1 MKDPMALGKDLEIDM
16 TDYDVDSYISTLMEK
31 AKYYREKAHDEIC
44 DTTCPAR
51 CGSTCALVASR
62 YLELLEENTCPHC
75 GRLLGPNDDRFTVAT
90 CAGVESYCSRE
101 AAEESLL

>member
-1 MKDPMALGKDLEIDM
+1 MHLGKDLEIDM
-16 TDYDVDSYISTLMEK
+16 TNCDFDEYTSTLMDK
-31 AKYYREKAHDEIC
+31 AKYYREKAHDDIC
-44 DTTCPAR
+44 DSTCPAR

-75 GRLLGPNDDRFTVAT
+75 GRLLGPDDARFTVAT

-101 AAEESLL
+101 AAEQSLL